1 MTLHILLALKVFS
14 RSLEAMGK
22 PYTGR
27 KGIMLV
33 AERGSRLLKGEIV
46 LSRGSL
52 NRQGGA
58 ERL

>member
-1 MTLHILLALKVFS
+1 MPLLFQKPGGD
-14 RSLEAMGK
+14 GK
-22 PYTGR
+22 AINWAEGDNAF
-27 KGIMLV
+27 

-58 ERL
+58 ECL